1 MAEYTIPK
9 PYRDF
14 YVTNPYIEL
23 KESNERLQKVVSTGY
38 VATDAFDLAGNQVIT
53 FDKEKH
59 GFSLT
64 NDYGKMSS
72 ESISF
77 SDSYNWDQ
85 GGFNLDTGAEESYA
99 HRIRTY
105 DYFPIYGGVSYTITC
120 TDTAS
125 NSLEVLLFYY
135 DSEKT
140 FVSVSST
147 TFNTTNTT
155 LQIPTNISFV
165 KVMLRKSDNSDIT
178 PRDIFANT
186 PTIKLTMVVPSS
198 PSLTVAENVVG
209 IPTTADGWEQG
220 FYSITTGLPS
230 YTVQFIRTS
239 SFIPVKSNVE
249 YTLNAS
255 FSTNTYYV
263 IVSHYDENKQ
273 HIETT
278 ALTSFPVK
286 FKTSNKTKYIH
297 ISLYMDSYTEITPT
311 SVISELTYMRMTS
324 DPMIVTENDTR
335 IVTMPPFTS
344 LYIESNVLYHGHAL
358 DLSE

>member
-23 KESNERLQKVVSTGY
+23 KESYERLQNVVNTGY
-38 VATDAFDLAGNQVIT
+38 VATDSFESAGNQVIT

-77 SDSYNWDQ
+77 SDSSNWEQ
-85 GGFNLDTGAEESYA
+85 GGFNLDTGAEASYA
-99 HRIRTY
+99 HRIRTNT
-105 DYFPIYGGVSYTITC
+105 YFPIYGGVSYTITC

-125 NSLEVLLFYY
+125 NSLEVLLYYY

-140 FVSVSST
+140 FVSASST

-165 KVMLRKSDNSDIT
+165 KVMLRKSDDSDIT
-178 PRDIFANT
+178 PEGIFANT

-198 PSLTVAENVVG
+198 PSLTVAENAAW

-220 FYSITTGLPS
+220 AINNTTGMPTPS
-230 YTVQFIRTS
+230 GKYIRTKN
-239 SFIPVKSNVE
+239 FIPVKPLTL
-249 YTLNAS
+249 YTCK
-255 FSTNTYYV
+255 FSTPYTMGHTIYE
-263 IVSHYDENKQ
+263 YDENNKLVQ
-273 HIETT
+273 SSQYK
-278 ALTSFPVK
+278 AAN
-286 FKTSNKTKYIH
+286 FKTKHTTVKIKVMFYQ
-297 ISLYMDSYTEITPT
+297 EGGITPET
-311 SVISELTYMRMTS
+311 GANNIGNSCIISE
-324 DPMIVTENDTR
+324 PMIVQADDTR

-344 LYIESNVLYHGHAL
+344 LYIESNVPYHGHAL
-358 DLSE
+358 DLAE